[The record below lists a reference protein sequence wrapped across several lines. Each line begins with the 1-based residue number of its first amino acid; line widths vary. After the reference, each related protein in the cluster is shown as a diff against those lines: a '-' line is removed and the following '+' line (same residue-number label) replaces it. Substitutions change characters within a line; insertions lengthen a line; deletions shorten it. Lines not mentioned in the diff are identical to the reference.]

1 MYFQLI
7 DKVHWGTIA
16 HRKERLFK
24 IIRAFQMKVNK
35 TSLVAMGE
43 FMRWGEITF
52 YSNFKEISLSSIES
66 IEDSI
71 LNTNFIL

>member
-7 DKVHWGTIA
+7 DKVHWGTRV

-52 YSNFKEISLSSIES
+52 YSNFKEISLSSVES

>member
-52 YSNFKEISLSSIES
+52 YSNFKEISLSSVES

>member
-1 MYFQLI
+1 
-7 DKVHWGTIA
+7 
-16 HRKERLFK
+16 
-24 IIRAFQMKVNK
+24 MKVNK

-52 YSNFKEISLSSIES
+52 YSNFKEISLSSVES

-71 LNTNFIL
+71 LNTNFILWWQKNC